1 MAETDCELL
10 SMTKQDFHKVF
21 FKEFKEIGS
30 ELHRNAK
37 QKRIQMKE
45 QYEKAK
51 NYCHNRRKTVFM
63 RKNTSINEGPT
74 EKTYYRRASIMSLN
88 KTKTESDHSEDNEDE
103 DESLS
108 SAKKASQTPRGS
120 QTMNSLIKLHKV
132 ELDSASQTSEKNAED
147 YQKQIE
153 ILDNMK
159 KIEEKINN
167 VENIIQKFFTLYE
180 EDNMKLSQ
188 NLSDLGDQK
197 LESLDKLEN
206 KESLT
211 NGLETMSDGGDQ
223 RKPKE
228 KNKFKEKKGNNFKSH
243 FSKSK
248 EI

>member
-10 SMTKQDFHKVF
+10 SMNKQDFHKVF
-21 FKEFKEIGS
+21 FKEFKEIGF

-37 QKRIQMKE
+37 QKRIQMKD

-51 NYCHNRRKTVFM
+51 NYCQKRRKTVEEK
-63 RKNTSINEGPT
+63 KNTLIKEVHT
-74 EKTYYRRASIMSLN
+74 EKAFYRKASIMSLN
-88 KTKTESDHSEDNEDE
+88 NNKTESEHSEDNEDE

-108 SAKKASQTPRGS
+108 SAKKENQTPRGS
-120 QTMNSLIKLHKV
+120 KITNTLIKLHKV

-147 YQKQIE
+147 YQKQLE
-153 ILDNMK
+153 ILDNMQ
-159 KIEEKINN
+159 KIEEKFNN

-180 EDNMKLSQ
+180 DDNMKLSQ

-197 LESLDKLEN
+197 LGSLDKLEN

-211 NGLETMSDGGDQ
+211 NGLETMSDGGEQ
-223 RKPKE
+223 RQPKE
-228 KNKFKEKKGNNFKSH
+228 KIKFKEKKGNNFKSH